1 MSRRSRA
8 REVALQSLYQLDLA
22 GEPRPDAARL
32 AVIHRFHRGRLK
44 SGPLV
49 EFADAL
55 VAGVLEYRD
64 ALDAEVEARSANW
77 RLSRMAATDRAVLR
91 IAVFELRHTDTPGPV
106 VVDEAI
112 ELARRYGNE
121 ASPRFVAGILGSL
134 LATDAAAADPVTPVS

>member
-1 MSRRSRA
+1 MTRRSRA
-8 REVALQSLYQLDLA
+8 REVALQVLYQTEVNPGTASRD
-22 GEPRPDAARL
+22 RL
-32 AVIHRFHRGRLK
+32 RFLKGRLR
-44 SGPLV
+44 SGALV
-49 EFADAL
+49 EFAESL
-55 VAGVLEYRD
+55 VAGVGRHREAIDAVLED
-64 ALDAEVEARSANW
+64 RSRNW
-77 RLSRMAATDRAVLR
+77 RVARMAATDRAVLR